1 MKKGHCFLLLTLLL
15 TPPVLTGQT
24 LFKINQYNIIDKG
37 NLFPILTLYTNHQ
50 FNEHLAATAYFYI
63 NAYAK
68 GSWGEGL
75 GGITY
80 TPVKGVSVGFLA
92 GFQTNETEWWR
103 ISPLLILGN
112 DHWSFFGAFEFGGKR
127 YRWDAMGFYLWKNF
141 KFGAELIRYYQMYA
155 SGPRVEVSFFK
166 KQPVTLFYT
175 ALFDLKDGH
184 YSSMFGI
191 YTSFG
196 ALKQTL
202 LPDD

>member
-1 MKKGHCFLLLTLLL
+1 MKKALRFLLLTLLL
-15 TPPVLTGQT
+15 TPLVLTGQT

-50 FNEHLAATAYFYI
+50 FNDHLAATAYFYI
-63 NAYAK
+63 NGYEK

-75 GGITY
+75 GGVTY
-80 TPVKGVSVGFLA
+80 TPVKGVSVGFLV
-92 GFQTNETEWWR
+92 GFQTNETELWR

-112 DHWSFFGAFEFGGKR
+112 EHWSFFGAFEFGGRR
-127 YRWDAMGFYLWKNF
+127 YRWDAMGFYLWKKF

-155 SGPRVEVSFFK
+155 AGPRIEVSFFK
-166 KQPVTLFYT
+166 NPPVTLFYT

-196 ALKQTL
+196 VLKQQL